1 MCLFMHECARTLY
14 THSVSCLQ
22 HIKGNVLEEL
32 NSGHWEPQGSALRA
46 VRSAPKNKTNL
57 FDKSV

>member
-1 MCLFMHECARTLY
+1 
-14 THSVSCLQ
+14 VSCLQ
-22 HIKGNVLEEL
+22 HIKANVLEEL

-57 FDKSV
+57 FDPTINPMAETKV